1 MSLPVVQFVEKTAEG
16 KAMTVAQS
24 MVSIEN
30 TYLSH
35 TKRFIHS
42 ILLKLVNFRHKY
54 YKRYLTFQAPHDFD
68 FIIGCDTVI
77 TLDGRIIGKP
87 KNLEDARA
95 TLQKSNLTDSLPNL
109 VGPKAFSPVKTIY
122 LTANNSAISRLSG
135 RVHEVYSGVALVDSN
150 MKCEVFHEKTEV
162 KFSVIP
168 DQVLDDYIKA
178 GESLLVC
185 HLTII
190 LTSLQL
196 SS

>member
-24 MVSIEN
+24 M
-30 TYLSH
+30 
-35 TKRFIHS
+35 
-42 ILLKLVNFRHKY
+42 
-54 YKRYLTFQAPHDFD
+54 APHDFD

-178 GESLLVC
+178 GESLGRAGSYGIQGQAALFVEKINGCYYNVVGLPINKIFQKLVGKV
-185 HLTII
+185 
-190 LTSLQL
+190 QFFRNN
-196 SS
+196 